1 MDQTSQWRSSTTATY
16 RLPLWWPRD
25 AVVLPS
31 VPKEDRDQVIRRATS
46 RVRSTVT
53 AYPTRASDVTA

>member
-1 MDQTSQWRSSTTATY
+1 MKTRWQSSTTETV
-16 RLPLWWPRD
+16 RPPLWWPRD

-31 VPKEDRDQVIRRATS
+31 VPKEDRDQVIRRAAK
-46 RVRSTVT
+46 RVRSTVK

>member
-1 MDQTSQWRSSTTATY
+1 MKTRWQSSTTETV

-31 VPKEDRDQVIRRATS
+31 VPKEDRDAVTRRAAA
-46 RVRSTVT
+46 RVRSTAT
-53 AYPTRASDVTA
+53 AYPTGDITT